1 MRFLENQTHATIE
14 KLSRIDAR
22 DYPILAIRE
31 TLLNLLIHRD
41 YSLSASSLI
50 NIYYNKIEFMSVG
63 GLAKGIELE
72 DVMAG
77 LSICRNQNLVNIFY
91 RLHLIEAYGTGLRKI
106 TDAYKASLEKPVVS
120 VTKNS
125 FKIILPNINAK
136 HISEGSTQEY
146 DENEQK
152 VLNYVKENG
161 KITRPEAE
169 NLLKTSASTASRLL
183 KEMINNNLLKTK
195 GKARNIQYI
204 CQ

>member
-50 NIYYNKIEFMSVG
+50 SIYDNKIEFMSVG

-106 TDAYKASLEKPVVS
+106 MDAYKTSLEKPVIS

>member
-1 MRFLENQTHATIE
+1 
-14 KLSRIDAR
+14 
-22 DYPILAIRE
+22 
-31 TLLNLLIHRD
+31 
-41 YSLSASSLI
+41 
-50 NIYYNKIEFMSVG
+50 MSVG

-106 TDAYKASLEKPVVS
+106 IDAYKASLEKPVVS

-136 HISEGSTQEY
+136 HISEGSTQKY

-152 VLNYVKENG
+152 VLNYVKEHG

>member
-50 NIYYNKIEFMSVG
+50 SIYDNKIEFMSVG

-106 TDAYKASLEKPVVS
+106 IDAYKASLEKPVVS

-136 HISEGSTQEY
+136 HISEGSTQKY

-152 VLNYVKENG
+152 VLNYVKEHG

-183 KEMINNNLLKTK
+183 KEMINNNLLKNK
-195 GKARNIQYI
+195 G
-204 CQ
+204 